1 MDVDHVVTVMH
12 CLVCRKKIGWL
23 RRLRG
28 GEYCS
33 EAHRKNA
40 RVLSAR
46 ALRDASQLWGDDD
59 IWPVELTAFARP
71 PKKPPNNF
79 VRLAAIPFA
88 VLVLVLVWLAP
99 TVAINTPGRS
109 YLPATDRLQSVVEN
123 TLPSLRV
130 HRFRDDFKKGLADWN
145 YGGRPASDW
154 SYTAGTVRPGKL
166 RLWKRSMDMTDYQ
179 FEFQAAIE
187 EKALSW
193 AFRASDVN
201 NYYATKIALGRG
213 DDVSSG
219 TRIVR
224 YAVLNG
230 VQKDRAL
237 LPSPVELTAKEPYRI
252 RVSVKGDSFS
262 TLVNDQLVDQ
272 WSDARLARGGIGFF
286 SDEGESAAVHWVSIA
301 DRETF
306 FSRLFASTLLL
317 TPSVS
322 RALPP
327 LE

>member
-1 MDVDHVVTVMH
+1 MELDHVVTVML
-12 CLVCRKKIGWL
+12 CLVCRKRIGWL
-23 RRLRG
+23 RGLRDR
-28 GEYCS
+28 EYCS
-33 EAHRKNA
+33 DAHRKNA

-46 ALRDASQLWGDDD
+46 ALRDASQLWGDDEA
-59 IWPVELTAFARP
+59 WPVELVAFARS
-71 PKKPPNNF
+71 PKKPSNNF

-99 TVAINTPGRS
+99 TVAVDTPGRS

-123 TLPSLRV
+123 TLPSLKV
-130 HRFRDDFKKGLADWN
+130 HRYRDDFRKGLADWN
-145 YGGRPASDW
+145 YGARSASDW
-154 SYTAGTVRPGKL
+154 SYEAGAVHPGKL
-166 RLWKRSMDMTDYQ
+166 RLWKRSMAMTDYQ

-187 EKALSW
+187 QKAVSW
-193 AFRASDVN
+193 AFRASDTN

-213 DDVSSG
+213 DASAG

-224 YAVLNG
+224 YVVMNG
-230 VQKDRAL
+230 AQTDRML
-237 LPSPVELTAKEPYRI
+237 LPSPIELKAQEPYRI
-252 RVSVKGDSFS
+252 RVSVKGDAFS
-262 TLVNDQLVDQ
+262 TLVNDQLVDH
-272 WSDARLARGGIGFF
+272 WNDSRLSRGGIGFF
-286 SDEGESAAVHWVSIA
+286 AEAGEVASVHWVSIA

-317 TPSVS
+317 TPAAS

>member
-1 MDVDHVVTVMH
+1 MNVDHVVTVML
-12 CLVCRKKIGWL
+12 CLVCRKNIGWW
-23 RRLRG
+23 RRLRD

-59 IWPVELTAFARP
+59 KWPIELGVYARS
-71 PKKPPNNF
+71 PKRPPNNF
-79 VRLAAIPFA
+79 VRLAAVPFA

-99 TVAINTPGRS
+99 TVAIDTPGHS
-109 YLPATDRLQSVVEN
+109 YLPATDRLQSVVES

-130 HRFRDDFKKGLADWN
+130 QRFRDDFTKGLADWN
-145 YGGRPASDW
+145 HGGPLASDW
-154 SYTAGTVRPGKL
+154 TYKAGTVHPGRL
-166 RLWKRSMDMTDYQ
+166 RLWKRSVGMTDYQ

-187 EKALSW
+187 QKALSW

-201 NYYATKIALGRG
+201 NYYATKITLGRA

-237 LPSPVELTAKEPYRI
+237 LPSPVELKALEPYRI
-252 RVSVKGDSFS
+252 RVRVKGDSFS

-272 WSDARLARGGIGFF
+272 WSDSRLASGGIGFF
-286 SDEGESAAVHWVSIA
+286 AEEGESAAVHWVSIA

-327 LE
+327 PE